1 MYYADTIGKGSE
13 SESESVETDNFYH
26 RLLYSDAC
34 HIWTPCHHGFL
45 LVYVACLSVTNL
57 LCLPTVNKTI
67 VLMERLVSCLIRT
80 VAQTV
85 ILRSIINSF

>member
-26 RLLYSDAC
+26 RLLYSEAF

-45 LVYVACLSVTNL
+45 LVYVACLNVTNL
-57 LCLPTVNKTI
+57 PTLNKTI